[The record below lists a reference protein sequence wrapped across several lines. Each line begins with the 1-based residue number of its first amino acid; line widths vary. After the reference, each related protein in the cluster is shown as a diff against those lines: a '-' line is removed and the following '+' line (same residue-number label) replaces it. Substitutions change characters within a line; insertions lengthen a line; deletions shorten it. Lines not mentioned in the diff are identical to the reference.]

1 MAQRGGKRAGSGRPK
16 GSKDAQTIANE
27 TAVQAD
33 RELTAAFVLQQIL
46 RGSRFDIRKLFDADG
61 HYKPIHE
68 LTEEEAFCVESI
80 ELVRG
85 NVNKNDGAFD
95 DVVKIRTIKR
105 KEYIEMAAKYH
116 GLLIERV
123 RIEDDKPLRQKV
135 AAARKRLAAA
145 RVKA

>member
-1 MAQRGGKRAGSGRPK
+1 MSHRGGARVGAGGPTGPKPHTVARAK
-16 GSKDAQTIANE
+16 AI
-27 TAVQAD
+27 QAD
-33 RELTAAFVLQQIL
+33 RELTAQHVIDQIR
-46 RGSRFDIRKLFDADG
+46 RGVDFDIRKLFDADG

-105 KEYIEMAAKYH
+105 KEYVEMAAKYH

-145 RVKA
+145 RAKA